1 MKKLIAAFT
10 IMISVAASAQTLFYY
25 GNDSVSAKDFLNAW
39 RKNNSGVH
47 SEKSF
52 TDYLHLYIQSRLKV
66 KEAKE
71 RGYDT
76 LPQLVSDLENLRQ
89 QIIPAY
95 MNDKAGMDRLI
106 NEAYTR
112 SQKDIHI
119 AHIFISF
126 KQNNAYDTATA
137 QRKLNAVLNELNKG
151 RDFLLVAKDFSDD
164 PSVATNSGDIGF
176 ITVFNLPY
184 DLENIAYSTP
194 IGSVSPV
201 FRSLA
206 GYHII
211 KNLGERRDPGRMKIA
226 QILLA
231 YPPDANAATKQKINK
246 LADSIYA
253 RLLKGDNF
261 GKLAAQFSND
271 VISASANG
279 QIPEFSI
286 GQYDPSFEKK
296 VFAIQKDGMILPPFT
311 TSYGIHIVKRISKIP
326 TYNKSDKKE
335 MDALKDKVTQSDR
348 MKSMQATIA
357 KRVMNESGF
366 RKTPFSQTELWVYSD
381 SALNYKAPTI
391 PIHLNSESIL
401 FKIGDKNYTVNDW
414 IQHAR
419 NFRYKPDGS
428 GMKGY
433 PQIWNE
439 FLELSA
445 VNYYQSHLEEFNETF
460 KNQISDFKEGNL
472 FFEIMQRQVWG
483 PSQTDT
489 VALLNY
495 YQANKQNYKWTR
507 SADAVVFYASDAAA
521 AKTYMSQL
529 RKDPSNWRSLLTSY
543 SEKIAA
549 DSARFELSQL
559 PNPTKKLLKANT
571 ITDLQLNKAD
581 KTSSFAYVLKIYEK
595 PEQRTFSEA
604 KGLVI
609 NDYQKEKEKELITVL
624 ERKYPVKIN
633 NDVLNELIR
642 KKEYL

>member
-1 MKKLIAAFT
+1 MKKLIAAFAV
-10 IMISVAASAQTLFYY
+10 MVSVAASAQTVFYY

-47 SEKSF
+47 SAKSF
-52 TDYLHLYIQSRLKV
+52 TDYLHLYIQSRLKIR
-66 KEAKE
+66 EARE

-76 LPQLVSDLENLRQ
+76 LPQLVTDLENLRQ

-95 MNDKAGMDRLI
+95 MNDKAGMEKLVD
-106 NEAYTR
+106 EAYNR

-126 KQNNAYDTATA
+126 KQNNTYDTATA
-137 QRKLNAVLNELNKG
+137 QRKLDAALNELKTG
-151 RDFLLVAKDFSDD
+151 RDFLLVAKDLSDD
-164 PSVATNSGDIGF
+164 PSVSVNSGDMGY

-184 DLENIAYSTP
+184 ELENIAYSTP
-194 IGSVSPV
+194 VGSVSKV

-231 YPPDANAATKQKINK
+231 YPPDADAFTKQKINK
-246 LADSIYA
+246 LADSLYA
-253 RLLKGDNF
+253 RLLKGDNL
-261 GKLAAQFSND
+261 GKLATLFSND
-271 VISASANG
+271 VVSASANG

-286 GQYDPSFEKK
+286 GQFDPSFEKK
-296 VFAIQKDGMILPPFT
+296 VYAIQKDGTILPPFT
-311 TSYGIHIVKRISKIP
+311 TSYGVHIVKRISKIP
-326 TYNKSDKKE
+326 AYNKSDKKG
-335 MDALKDKVTQSDR
+335 MDALKDKVIQSDR

-357 KRVMNESGF
+357 KRVMNEAAF
-366 RKTPFSQTELWVYSD
+366 RKSPFNQMELWVYSD
-381 SALNYKAPTI
+381 SVLNYKPPTI
-391 PIHLNSESIL
+391 PVHIHSESIL
-401 FKIGDKNYTVNDW
+401 FKIGDKNYTVADW
-414 IQHAR
+414 IQHAQ
-419 NFRYKPDGS
+419 NFRFKTDGS

-445 VNYYQSHLEEFNETF
+445 VNYYQAHLEQFNETF

-489 VALLNY
+489 IALLNY
-495 YQANKQNYKWTR
+495 YQANKQQYKWNK
-507 SADAVVFYASDAAA
+507 SADAVVFYASDATA
-521 AKTYMSQL
+521 AKTYMDQL
-529 RKDPSNWRSLLTSY
+529 KKDPSKWRTLLTSY

-549 DSARFELSQL
+549 DSARFELDQL
-559 PNPTKKLLKANT
+559 PNPTKKLLKAKT

-581 KTSSFAYVLKIYEK
+581 KTSSFAYILKIYDK

-609 NDYQKEKEKELITVL
+609 NDYQKVKENELMNVL
-624 ERKYPVKIN
+624 EKKYPVKIN
-633 NDVLNELIR
+633 QEVLNEMIR